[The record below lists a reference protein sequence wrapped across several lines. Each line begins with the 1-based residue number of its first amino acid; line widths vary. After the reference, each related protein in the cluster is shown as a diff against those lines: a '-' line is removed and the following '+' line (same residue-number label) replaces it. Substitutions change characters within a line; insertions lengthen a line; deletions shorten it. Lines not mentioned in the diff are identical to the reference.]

1 MDYNNNDSR
10 WRENDLGQPGGQA
23 SYPPPYQPGG
33 QPPYPSQY
41 PPGNSQVVLREVGQ
55 RNENKLAVAALVLG
69 IVTLL
74 FFWAPFISVITGIIG
89 IVMAIISLV
98 KAERKAMPIIGMV
111 LSIIGLALASLMILG
126 YIVQYLIYV

>member
-1 MDYNNNDSR
+1 MDYNNNMPD
-10 WRENDLGQPGGQA
+10 WRNDP
-23 SYPPPYQPGG
+23 SMQPGG
-33 QPPYPSQY
+33 QPPYPQQY

-98 KAERKAMPIIGMV
+98 KEERKAMPIIGMV

>member
-23 SYPPPYQPGG
+23 SYP
-33 QPPYPSQY
+33 PPYPSQY

-74 FFWAPFISVITGIIG
+74 FFWAPFISVITGFIG

-98 KAERKAMPIIGMV
+98 KEERKAMPIIGMV

-126 YIVQYLIYV
+126 

>member
-89 IVMAIISLV
+89 IVMSIISLV
-98 KAERKAMPIIGMV
+98 KEERKAMPIIGMV